1 MNIQAVS
8 IYVLFFILADPR
20 LFEYK
25 LDEKDEEGNE
35 LDTLEYRLDIK
46 CTWKNREVKDPRN
59 IDAMYKNHNV
69 YTEHIKWVPRGKQG
83 TLFNESQVGPCD
95 DKILISKMRP
105 VSHQKL
111 SMDHYY

>member
-1 MNIQAVS
+1 MVDIQHSFVLYIYNI
-8 IYVLFFILADPR
+8 ILISADPR

-46 CTWKNREVKDPRN
+46 CSWKNKDVKDSRN
-59 IDAMYKNHNV
+59 IDSMYKNHNV

-83 TLFNESQVGPCD
+83 TLFNESQVGPCE

-105 VSHQKL
+105 VSTL
-111 SMDHYY
+111 VS